1 MPYEFHKDRVK
12 YFQIQTEVTQ
22 HFILPFIQKKHQLP
36 ETGAVLEIG
45 CGEAGVLKAFTELGW
60 QAVGV
65 DLAQEKL
72 QLASQLMATEVEQ
85 GQLRLINKNIYE
97 ESFKKEFAGQF
108 DLIILKDV
116 IEHIPQ
122 QSKLLSYLHT
132 FLKQDGVIFFAFP
145 PWLMPF
151 GGHQQM
157 CQSFLKKVPY
167 FHLLPRPLYRWILK
181 LGGEPPSKI
190 EGLLANKRTGITIER
205 FERILKKTGYQIL
218 HRRLYLFN
226 PIYRYKFG
234 LKPREQFA
242 WLASLLYLRDFFT
255 TGVYYLIK
263 KI

>member
-1 MPYEFHKDRVK
+1 M
-12 YFQIQTEVTQ
+12 
-22 HFILPFIQKKHQLP
+22 
-36 ETGAVLEIG
+36 LEIG

-72 QLASQLMATEVEQ
+72 QLASQLMATEIEQ

-132 FLKQDGVIFFAFP
+132 FLKQDGVIFLPSLLADALWRP
-145 PWLMPF
+145 PADVPIVF
-151 GGHQQM
+151 
-157 CQSFLKKVPY
+157 KKVPY
-167 FHLLPRPLYRWILK
+167 FHLLPRPLYRWVLK

-205 FERILKKTGYQIL
+205 FERILK
-218 HRRLYLFN
+218 RLVTRFYTAGC
-226 PIYRYKFG
+226 I
-234 LKPREQFA
+234 
-242 WLASLLYLRDFFT
+242 SLIRFT
-255 TGVYYLIK
+255 VTNSD
-263 KI
+263 

>member
-1 MPYEFHKDRVK
+1 MPYEFHQDRVK

-22 HFILPFIQKKHQLP
+22 HFILPFIKEKHQLP
-36 ETGAVLEIG
+36 ETGTVLEIG

-242 WLASLLYLRDFFT
+242 WLGFLPYLRDFFT
-255 TGVYYLIK
+255 TGVYYLVK